1 MQKELDKALRY
12 LQKNRIKAVILSS
25 VIFISTY
32 NAAKLLHLY
41 HVSPGKNMA
50 MRNDYFFEHMN
61 EALRNIT
68 PAFTCR
74 EFLNALLIIGV
85 ICLFIYLARPAK
97 KNMKNGVEYGA
108 ARWGNHESIA
118 PYIDK
123 DQYHNIILSA
133 TERLSMSG
141 RMPVMEHNRNKNV
154 IVIGGSG
161 SGKTYSFVTPNL
173 LQMDCSYVVTD
184 PKGSL

>member
-1 MQKELDKALRY
+1 MQKESDKILHY
-12 LQKNRIKAVILSS
+12 LQKNCMKVVIVS
-25 VIFISTY
+25 FITCFLTY
-32 NAAKLLHLY
+32 NLAKLMHLY
-41 HVSPGKNMA
+41 RASPGKTLA
-50 MRNDYFFEHMN
+50 KRNAYFFEHMN
-61 EALRNIT
+61 SVLRDIA
-68 PAFTCR
+68 PAFTCK
-74 EFLNALLIIGV
+74 EFFYALAIVAVTG
-85 ICLFIYLARPAK
+85 LFIHLARPPK

-184 PKGSL
+184 PKGYI